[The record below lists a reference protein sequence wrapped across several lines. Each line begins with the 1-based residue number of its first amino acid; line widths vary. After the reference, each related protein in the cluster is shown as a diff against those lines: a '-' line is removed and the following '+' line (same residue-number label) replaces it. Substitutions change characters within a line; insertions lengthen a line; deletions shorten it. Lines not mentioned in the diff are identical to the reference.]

1 MKKDAF
7 YFPHF
12 SNASKDNKIR
22 RLEKELGLE
31 GYAIYFKLLEVLR
44 ESTGYKYPMDDI
56 DLLADDFGTS
66 EPKVRVVICN
76 YGLFN
81 VDEEN
86 NFFSIKQIY
95 YLQPY
100 IEKTQRARVAAQ
112 KRWDR
117 VEGDANAMQMH
128 SKCNADAMQI
138 KESKGKESK
147 VKESKIKETKEESPL
162 VFISNDWQVLWEGWV
177 EHKRNQFR
185 DKYKT
190 KQSEQIAIN
199 QLVEL
204 AGGELETAQE
214 IVKASV
220 SNLWKG
226 LFKLKTNTNAT
237 TKSGN
242 KPSNYD
248 LYEQRRQELHKWAAE
263 IDKQRGFGQ

>member
-44 ESTGYKYPMDDI
+44 ETTGYKYPMDDI

-138 KESKGKESK
+138 KESKVKKSK
-147 VKESKIKETKEESPL
+147 VKESKLKEIKEESPL
-162 VFISNDWQVLWEGWV
+162 VFISNEWQELWEGWV
-177 EHKRNQFR
+177 EHKRNQFK

-226 LFKLKTNTNAT
+226 LFKLKANTNVT
-237 TKSGN
+237 TQSGN

-263 IDKQRGFGQ
+263 IDKQRGFEQ